1 MPNFI
6 NNIDYKKVLSLKDT
20 VEINN
25 IDYKKVL
32 SLKDTVEI
40 NSALTLVDRDN
51 LAIKILSLDKD
62 KAIPTHSSTGD
73 VLVIT
78 IDGKFEMTIEND
90 VYVLSEGESI
100 LIPAN
105 AKHSLK
111 AIESFKVVVIQVKP

>member
-1 MPNFI
+1 MPNF
-6 NNIDYKKVLSLKDT
+6 
-20 VEINN
+20 INN

-51 LAIKILSLDKD
+51 LAIKILSVDKD
-62 KAIPTHSSTGD
+62 KSIPTHSSTGD

-90 VYVLSEGESI
+90 AYVLSEGESI

-105 AKHSLK
+105 ANHSLK
-111 AIESFKVVVIQVKP
+111 AIEAFKVVVIQVKP

>member
-1 MPNFI
+1 MPNF
-6 NNIDYKKVLSLKDT
+6 
-20 VEINN
+20 INN

-51 LAIKILSLDKD
+51 LAIKILSVDKD
-62 KAIPTHSSTGD
+62 RSIPTHSSTGD

-90 VYVLSEGESI
+90 AYILSEGEYI

>member
-1 MPNFI
+1 MPNF
-6 NNIDYKKVLSLKDT
+6 
-20 VEINN
+20 INN

-51 LAIKILSLDKD
+51 LAIKILSVDKD
-62 KAIPTHSSTGD
+62 RSIPTHSSTGD

-90 VYVLSEGESI
+90 SYPNI
-100 LIPAN
+100 
-105 AKHSLK
+105 H
-111 AIESFKVVVIQVKP
+111 

>member
-1 MPNFI
+1 MPNF
-6 NNIDYKKVLSLKDT
+6 
-20 VEINN
+20 INN

-51 LAIKILSLDKD
+51 LAIKILSVDKD
-62 KAIPTHSSTGD
+62 KSIPTHSSTGD
-73 VLVIT
+73 VL
-78 IDGKFEMTIEND
+78 FEMTIEND
-90 VYVLSEGESI
+90 AYVLSEGESI

-111 AIESFKVVVIQVKP
+111 AIEAFKVVVIQVKP

>member
-1 MPNFI
+1 MPNF
-6 NNIDYKKVLSLKDT
+6 
-20 VEINN
+20 INN

-51 LAIKILSLDKD
+51 LAIKILSVDKD
-62 KAIPTHSSTGD
+62 KSIPTHSSTGD

-90 VYVLSEGESI
+90 AYVLSEGESI

-105 AKHSLK
+105 TKHSLK
-111 AIESFKVVVIQVKP
+111 AIEAFKVVVIQVKP

>member
-20 VEINN
+20 VE
-25 IDYKKVL
+25 V
-32 SLKDTVEI
+32 

-51 LAIKILSLDKD
+51 LAIKILSVDKD
-62 KAIPTHSSTGD
+62 KSIPTHSSTGD

-78 IDGKFEMTIEND
+78 IEGKFEMTIEND
-90 VYVLSEGESI
+90 AYILSEGESI

>member
-1 MPNFI
+1 MPNF
-6 NNIDYKKVLSLKDT
+6 
-20 VEINN
+20 INN

-51 LAIKILSLDKD
+51 LAIKILSVDKD
-62 KAIPTHSSTGD
+62 RSIPTHSSIGD

-90 VYVLSEGESI
+90 AYVLSEGESI